1 MVTIFV
7 PLILS
12 KTKRS
17 VKDNYLNTA
26 KSLKTNQLWIS
37 KSSSQNIKNVIKW
50 KCNEMPQTEPV
61 WNNNIIT
68 SNMQNHGQCYQY
80 SILLVQSRLVNTI
93 QEGRQPRVIGW
104 RMKKSPM
111 KLVIR
116 TTLNLS
122 LQAKISLIYIN
133 HHEVPRW
140 RLTYE
145 S

>member
-1 MVTIFV
+1 
-7 PLILS
+7 
-12 KTKRS
+12 
-17 VKDNYLNTA
+17 
-26 KSLKTNQLWIS
+26 
-37 KSSSQNIKNVIKW
+37 
-50 KCNEMPQTEPV
+50 MPQTEPV

-68 SNMQNHGQCYQY
+68 SNMQNHGQCCQY
-80 SILLVQSRLVNTI
+80 SILLVQSRLVNII

-111 KLVIR
+111 KLVMR

-133 HHEVPRW
+133 QQTNHHEVPRW

-145 S
+145 SLICSRKTPQEWQAQDGNFYRRWTKNFINQCHQASKWGVIRH